1 MQFWPQRLDGTTSR
15 CKPLE
20 VRTRRRAPEDWFNS
34 HERWPGRRVDASS
47 SVVGASIFGEM
58 QKPVF
63 DVGSW
68 SLALATYRP
77 YSLQK
82 VQERGTHVLLLH
94 IRLILG
100 RWFHFSSQ
108 EVSNCLWTF
117 SRKTPTQSLIM
128 LAIIRRGWPWPVIYK
143 FLYSFLL
150 VSKMQLHACVY
161 QINVR
166 VMT

>member
-1 MQFWPQRLDGTTSR
+1 M
-15 CKPLE
+15 
-20 VRTRRRAPEDWFNS
+20 RTRRRAPEDWFNS

-68 SLALATYRP
+68 SLALATYRL
-77 YSLQK
+77 YSLQR

-100 RWFHFSSQ
+100 RFSQPNPRRGFHFSSQ

-117 SRKTPTQSLIM
+117 SRKTPTQSVIM

-143 FLYSFLL
+143 KFLCSFLL
-150 VSKMQLHACVY
+150 VSKMQLHTCVY